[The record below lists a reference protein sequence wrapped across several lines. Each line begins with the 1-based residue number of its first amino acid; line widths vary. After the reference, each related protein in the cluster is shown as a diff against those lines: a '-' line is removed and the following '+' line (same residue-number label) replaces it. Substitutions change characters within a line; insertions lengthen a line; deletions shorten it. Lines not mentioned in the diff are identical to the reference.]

1 MRSRGQEISGRRR
14 NVKNL
19 ERKTGKGYRLTAVV
33 LCVVMLFGMLVPMT
47 ASAAPQYGQSTSGVE
62 RIADPSTIEGWKPL
76 FAEEEDTSNAGR
88 IWTDKTVADGDITV
102 NEADTV
108 VQRKGQDN
116 FLVGLSALSS
126 TQEVTLA
133 AAKPIDLMLVLDI
146 SGSMQ
151 QPVDGKA
158 KISLLVKQVNQLMT
172 TIQKLNPENRVGIV
186 CFYGSFDPSVS
197 EVESA
202 FCLFPM
208 DRYTTESGD
217 YLWVGAS
224 LDETPYLRMGV
235 DRTVKNSSGEL
246 MNPEGVKHGYQV
258 RGSTYMQNG
267 LLEALEHFIPGVQT
281 SENKEGRIPIFT
293 LITDGVP
300 NHGTTEYANRVPS
313 TFDTYVG
320 AEQDFD
326 IRISFVNQLT
336 AAWVKKRLAE
346 SYQMSPLLYT
356 LGIEYQLDEEELDYM
371 LEILNPS
378 VVEDP
383 NLDVWWEQFLAAETG
398 IPIEL
403 KTENKSLTVTKVDDR
418 LQTIEDG
425 YYVDQYFG
433 VETSSELVDSFKEL
447 VELIKIQTAE
457 LPTEE
462 GETGTLKFED
472 PIGEYM
478 QIEQISGVMCDGVL
492 NRGSTFA
499 AKMTLNGNATAEE
512 REEVLQALQECLGI
526 TQQQAEDLLGN
537 AQEAGQIFYTSEE
550 EFSNCIS
557 WYADGNGAYL
567 APYREGETAPEGA
580 GFLNHSYFYYGTP
593 TEMSTGAE
601 LLKLGV
607 RTEENL
613 TGAEQKIKFSIP
625 SSLLPLVRYEVM
637 TPVGDITESTTKKT
651 EKMPIHLFYEVG
663 IKADGFCQP
672 DSGYPYTESTDV
684 AKISTFYTN
693 RWSLQGEIA
702 EAQTTVRFEVSDK
715 NDYYFY
721 TREMPVYCKTP
732 DDTFERYTGGKP
744 QANDGNAYYYQK
756 KVYHVGKKGGKIS
769 YLPIEADSF
778 QHVSQAE
785 SGEWVIDAGT
795 FRQGTMREE
804 AKRNAGNNT
813 ETAAYVSKPA
823 LESENGSVKVCLGN
837 NGKLVQKQ
845 GKIVVSKDISNGFAE
860 GHDENTEFDFEV
872 DLKPAEGE
880 EMPTSIPGKK
890 QGQTIECPVEEGK
903 IKFTL
908 KAKEAIEFWLPEGK
922 LVSVEEVGENA
933 KQYKQ
938 TIGVAKIDETG
949 DETGY
954 ETIKGAKADDIEI
967 EIQNKSEAEV
977 ENKSSSWNIGIRKL
991 DENSNSLDGATFQLY
1006 RLECTDPNHTDADHQ
1021 LPILGENEQKC
1032 WKFLSEAISK
1042 YGYLRFDTG
1051 AGAGF
1056 PNTFR
1061 KGTYRFV
1068 EAAAPKGYIVPKGQW
1083 NVTISPEDKAV
1094 KIDSVLGP
1102 NGEQPPAA
1110 NRWDDNTIA
1119 FYNYKPL
1126 DPPITGG
1133 RGTWYYFLF
1142 GALAV
1147 FGGAGLIIGQIR
1159 QRKHGNS

>member
-1 MRSRGQEISGRRR
+1 M
-14 NVKNL
+14 KNL

-47 ASAAPQYGQSTSGVE
+47 ASAAPQYGQSTSEVE

-102 NEADTV
+102 NETDTV

-133 AAKPIDLMLVLDI
+133 AAKPVDLMLVLDI
-146 SGSMQ
+146 SGTMMQ
-151 QPVDGKA
+151 EVDRKA
-158 KISLLVKQVNQLMT
+158 KITQVVKEVNKLMT
-172 TIQKLNPENRVGIV
+172 TIQKLNSENRVGIV
-186 CFYGSFDPSVS
+186 CFNGATDTGESP
-197 EVESA
+197 VESA
-202 FCLFPM
+202 FCLLPL

-217 YLWVGAS
+217 YLWVDKPRDPS
-224 LDETPYLRMGV
+224 PFLRMGV
-235 DRTVKNSSGEL
+235 DGTVKNSSGVL
-246 MNPEGVKHGYQV
+246 MNPEGLDHGYEV
-258 RGSTYMQNG
+258 IGNTYMQNG
-267 LLEALEHFIPGVQT
+267 LLEALEHFVPNVEP
-281 SENKEGRIPIFT
+281 SENKKERIPILT
-293 LITDGVP
+293 LMTDGAP
-300 NHGTTEYANRVPS
+300 TAGSTKYAERGDS
-313 TFDTYVG
+313 TFTMLDYV
-320 AEQDFD
+320 E
-326 IRISFVNQLT
+326 IRMAFVNQLT
-336 AAWVKKRLAE
+336 ASWVKKRLAE
-346 SYQMSPLLYT
+346 SYQTTPIFYT
-356 LGIEYQLDEEELDYM
+356 LGIEYQLNEEELDYM

-383 NLDVWWEQFLAAETG
+383 MLDVWWDQFLAAETG

-403 KTENKSLTVTKVDDR
+403 KTENESLTVTKVDDR

-433 VETSSELVDSFKEL
+433 VDTSSELVDSFKEL

-512 REEVLQALQECLGI
+512 REEVLQALQERLGI
-526 TQQQAEDLLGN
+526 TQQQAVGLLGN

-557 WYADGNGAYL
+557 WYADGSGAYL

-593 TEMSTGAE
+593 TETSTGAE

-613 TGAEQKIKFSIP
+613 AGAEQKVKFSIP
-625 SSLLPLVRYEVM
+625 RSLLPLVRYEVM

-702 EAQTTVRFEVSDK
+702 EAQTTVQFEVSDK

-721 TREMPVYCKTP
+721 TRETPVYYKTP

-785 SGEWVIDAGT
+785 NEEWVIDAGT

-813 ETAAYVSKPA
+813 ETAAYVRKPV
-823 LESENGSVKVCLGN
+823 LESENGSVKVWLGN

-880 EMPTSIPGKK
+880 EMPDSIPGKK

-908 KAKEAIEFWLPEGK
+908 KAKEAIEFWLPEGN
-922 LVSVEEVGENA
+922 LVSLEEVGENA

-967 EIQNKSEAEV
+967 ETQNKSVAEV
-977 ENKSSSWNIGIRKL
+977 ENKSSAWTLRVKKL
-991 DENSNSLDGATFQLY
+991 DENKKPLDGAVFQLY

-1021 LPILGENEQKC
+1021 LPIQEESEQKC
-1032 WKFLSEAISK
+1032 WEFLDEAISE
-1042 YGYLRFDTG
+1042 YGALIFDTG

-1061 KGTYRFV
+1061 KGTYRFI
-1068 EAAAPKGYIVPKGQW
+1068 EAEAPKGYIVPKGQW

-1110 NRWDDNTIA
+1110 TRWDNNTIA

>member
-1 MRSRGQEISGRRR
+1 M
-14 NVKNL
+14 KNL

-47 ASAAPQYGQSTSGVE
+47 ASAAPQYGQSTSEVE

-102 NEADTV
+102 NETDTV

-133 AAKPIDLMLVLDI
+133 AAKPVDLMLVLDI
-146 SGSMQ
+146 SGTMMQ
-151 QPVDGKA
+151 AVDRKA
-158 KISLLVKQVNQLMT
+158 KITQVVKEVNKLMT
-172 TIQKLNPENRVGIV
+172 TIQKLNSENRVGIV
-186 CFYGSFDPSVS
+186 CFNGATDTGESP
-197 EVESA
+197 VESA
-202 FCLFPM
+202 FCLLPL

-217 YLWVGAS
+217 YLWVDKPRDPS
-224 LDETPYLRMGV
+224 PFLRMGV
-235 DRTVKNSSGEL
+235 DGTVKNSSGVL
-246 MNPEGVKHGYQV
+246 MNPEGLDHGYEV
-258 RGSTYMQNG
+258 IGNTYMQNG
-267 LLEALEHFIPGVQT
+267 LLEALEHFVPNVEP
-281 SENKEGRIPIFT
+281 SENKKERIPILT
-293 LITDGVP
+293 LMTDGAP
-300 NHGTTEYANRVPS
+300 TAGSTKYAERGDS
-313 TFDTYVG
+313 TFTMLDYV
-320 AEQDFD
+320 E
-326 IRISFVNQLT
+326 IRMAFVNQLT
-336 AAWVKKRLAE
+336 ASWVKKRLVE
-346 SYQMSPLLYT
+346 SYQTTPIFYT
-356 LGIEYQLDEEELDYM
+356 LGIEYQLNEEELDYM

-383 NLDVWWEQFLAAETG
+383 MLDVWWDQFLAAETG

-403 KTENKSLTVTKVDDR
+403 KTENESLTVTKVDDR

-433 VETSSELVDSFKEL
+433 VDTSSELVDSFKEL

-512 REEVLQALQECLGI
+512 REEVLQALQERLGI
-526 TQQQAEDLLGN
+526 TQQQAVGLLGN

-557 WYADGNGAYL
+557 WYADGSGAYL

-593 TEMSTGAE
+593 TETSTGAE

-613 TGAEQKIKFSIP
+613 AGAEQKVKFSIP
-625 SSLLPLVRYEVM
+625 RSLLPLVRYEVM

-721 TREMPVYCKTP
+721 TRETPVYYKTP

-785 SGEWVIDAGT
+785 NGEWVIDAGT

-813 ETAAYVSKPA
+813 ETAAYVRKPV
-823 LESENGSVKVCLGN
+823 LESENGSVKVWLGN

-880 EMPTSIPGKK
+880 EMPDSIPGKK

-908 KAKEAIEFWLPEGK
+908 KAKEAIEFWLPEGN
-922 LVSVEEVGENA
+922 LVSLEEVGENA

-954 ETIKGAKADDIEI
+954 ETIKGAKVDDIEI
-967 EIQNKSEAEV
+967 ETQNKSVAEV
-977 ENKSSSWNIGIRKL
+977 ENKSSAWTLRVKKL
-991 DENSNSLDGATFQLY
+991 DENKKPLDGAVFQLY

-1021 LPILGENEQKC
+1021 LPIQEESEQKC
-1032 WKFLSEAISK
+1032 WEFLDEAISE
-1042 YGYLRFDTG
+1042 YGALIFDTG

-1061 KGTYRFV
+1061 KGTYRFI
-1068 EAAAPKGYIVPKGQW
+1068 EAEAPKGYIVPKGQW

-1110 NRWDDNTIA
+1110 TRWDNNTIA

>member
-1 MRSRGQEISGRRR
+1 MKSRGQEISGRRR

-33 LCVVMLFGMLVPMT
+33 LCVVMLFGMLVPMM
-47 ASAAPQYGQSTSGVE
+47 ASAAPQYGQSTSEVE

-102 NEADTV
+102 NETDTV

-133 AAKPIDLMLVLDI
+133 AAKPVDLMLVLDI
-146 SGSMQ
+146 SGTMMQ
-151 QPVDGKA
+151 AVDRKA
-158 KISLLVKQVNQLMT
+158 KITQVVKEVNKLMT
-172 TIQKLNPENRVGIV
+172 TIQKLNSENRVGIV
-186 CFYGSFDPSVS
+186 CFNGATDTGESP
-197 EVESA
+197 VESA
-202 FCLFPM
+202 FCLLPL

-217 YLWVGAS
+217 YLWVDKPRDPS
-224 LDETPYLRMGV
+224 PFLRMGV
-235 DRTVKNSSGEL
+235 DGTVKNSSGVL
-246 MNPEGVKHGYQV
+246 MNPEGLDHGYEV
-258 RGSTYMQNG
+258 IGNTYMQNG
-267 LLEALEHFIPGVQT
+267 LLEALEHFVPNVEP
-281 SENKEGRIPIFT
+281 SENKKERIPILT
-293 LITDGVP
+293 LMTDGAP
-300 NHGTTEYANRVPS
+300 TAGSTKYAERGDS
-313 TFDTYVG
+313 TFTMLDYV
-320 AEQDFD
+320 E
-326 IRISFVNQLT
+326 IRMAFVNQLT
-336 AAWVKKRLAE
+336 ASWVKKRLAE
-346 SYQMSPLLYT
+346 SYQTTPIFYT
-356 LGIEYQLDEEELDYM
+356 LGIEYQLNEEELDYM

-383 NLDVWWEQFLAAETG
+383 MLDVWWDQFLAAETG

-403 KTENKSLTVTKVDDR
+403 KTENESLTVTKVDDR

-433 VETSSELVDSFKEL
+433 VDTSSELVDSFKEL

-512 REEVLQALQECLGI
+512 REEVLQALQERLGI
-526 TQQQAEDLLGN
+526 TQQQAVGLLGN

-557 WYADGNGAYL
+557 WYADGSGAYL

-593 TEMSTGAE
+593 TETSTGAE

-613 TGAEQKIKFSIP
+613 AGAEQKVKFSIP
-625 SSLLPLVRYEVM
+625 RSLLPLVRYEVM

-721 TREMPVYCKTP
+721 TRETPVYYKTP

-744 QANDGNAYYYQK
+744 QANDVNAYYYQK

-785 SGEWVIDAGT
+785 NGEWVIDAGT

-813 ETAAYVSKPA
+813 ETAAYVRKPV
-823 LESENGSVKVCLGN
+823 LESENGSVKVWLGN

-880 EMPTSIPGKK
+880 EMPDSIPGKK

-908 KAKEAIEFWLPEGK
+908 KAKEAIEFWLPEGN
-922 LVSVEEVGENA
+922 LVSLEEVGENA

-967 EIQNKSEAEV
+967 ETQNKSVAEV
-977 ENKSSSWNIGIRKL
+977 ENKSSAWTLRVKKL
-991 DENSNSLDGATFQLY
+991 DENKKPLDGAVFQLY

-1021 LPILGENEQKC
+1021 LPIQEESEQKC
-1032 WKFLSEAISK
+1032 WEFLDEAISE
-1042 YGYLRFDTG
+1042 YGALIFDTG

-1061 KGTYRFV
+1061 KGTYRFI
-1068 EAAAPKGYIVPKGQW
+1068 EAEAPKGYIVPKGQW

-1110 NRWDDNTIA
+1110 TRWDNNTIA

>member
-1 MRSRGQEISGRRR
+1 M
-14 NVKNL
+14 KNL

-47 ASAAPQYGQSTSGVE
+47 ASAAPQYGQSTSEVE

-102 NEADTV
+102 NETDTV

-133 AAKPIDLMLVLDI
+133 AAKPVDLMLVLDI
-146 SGSMQ
+146 SGTMMQ
-151 QPVDGKA
+151 EVDRKA
-158 KISLLVKQVNQLMT
+158 KITQVVKEVNKLMT
-172 TIQKLNPENRVGIV
+172 TIQKLNSENRVGIV
-186 CFYGSFDPSVS
+186 CFNGATDTGESP
-197 EVESA
+197 VESA
-202 FCLFPM
+202 FCLLPL

-217 YLWVGAS
+217 YLWVDKPRDPS
-224 LDETPYLRMGV
+224 PFLRMGV
-235 DRTVKNSSGEL
+235 DGTVKNSSGVL
-246 MNPEGVKHGYQV
+246 MNPEGLDHGYEV
-258 RGSTYMQNG
+258 IGNTYMQNG
-267 LLEALEHFIPGVQT
+267 LLEALEHFVPNVEP
-281 SENKEGRIPIFT
+281 SENKKERIPILT
-293 LITDGVP
+293 LMTDGAP
-300 NHGTTEYANRVPS
+300 TAGSTKYAERGDS
-313 TFDTYVG
+313 TFTMLDYV
-320 AEQDFD
+320 E
-326 IRISFVNQLT
+326 IRMAFVNQLT
-336 AAWVKKRLAE
+336 ASWVKKQLAE
-346 SYQMSPLLYT
+346 SYQTTPIFYT
-356 LGIEYQLDEEELDYM
+356 LGIEYQLNEEELDYM

-383 NLDVWWEQFLAAETG
+383 MLDVWWDQFLAAETG

-403 KTENKSLTVTKVDDR
+403 KTENESLTVTKVDDR

-433 VETSSELVDSFKEL
+433 VDTSSELVDSFKEL

-512 REEVLQALQECLGI
+512 REEVLQALQERLGI
-526 TQQQAEDLLGN
+526 TQQQAVGLLGN

-557 WYADGNGAYL
+557 WYADGSGAYL

-593 TEMSTGAE
+593 TETSTGAE

-613 TGAEQKIKFSIP
+613 AGAEQKVKFSIP
-625 SSLLPLVRYEVM
+625 RSLLPLVRYEVM

-702 EAQTTVRFEVSDK
+702 EAQTTVQFEVSDK

-721 TREMPVYCKTP
+721 TRETPVYYKTP

-785 SGEWVIDAGT
+785 NEEWVIDAGT

-813 ETAAYVSKPA
+813 ETAAYVRKPV
-823 LESENGSVKVCLGN
+823 LESENGSVKVWLGN

-845 GKIVVSKDISNGFAE
+845 GKIVVSKDLSNGFAE

-880 EMPTSIPGKK
+880 EMPDSIPGKK

-908 KAKEAIEFWLPEGK
+908 KAKEAIEFWLPEGN
-922 LVSVEEVGENA
+922 LVSLEEVGENA

-967 EIQNKSEAEV
+967 ETQNKSVAEV
-977 ENKSSSWNIGIRKL
+977 ENKSSAWTLRVKKL
-991 DENSNSLDGATFQLY
+991 DENKKPLDGAVFQLY

-1021 LPILGENEQKC
+1021 LPIQEESEQKC
-1032 WKFLSEAISK
+1032 WEFLDEAISE
-1042 YGYLRFDTG
+1042 YGALIFDTG

-1061 KGTYRFV
+1061 KGTYRFI
-1068 EAAAPKGYIVPKGQW
+1068 EAEAPKGYIVPKGQW

-1110 NRWDDNTIA
+1110 TRWDNNTIA